1 MENTKLLKELESYRN
16 EYRKEDDKW
25 VEKYTENSSLTQK
38 DFTYGS
44 TPYDTAI
51 KLINHVKKTP
61 ERFVVVGTSIGWMN
75 FYWNEVYPNIPSL
88 GIDIHQGRINFGNS
102 LIEKY
107 ELENIELQVGDLYE
121 FEFKDTDL
129 LWMSNLCF
137 DWDATQKIMAD
148 IIEKNPDI
156 AIISYR
162 PIHHSPSRK
171 WVTGYHYPVSWME
184 KQPFH
189 IYEKIDKK
197 Q

>member
-1 MENTKLLKELESYRN
+1 MQNIKLLKELEDYRAK
-16 EYRKEDDKW
+16 YRKEDDEW
-25 VEKYTENSSLTQK
+25 VLEFIENSEFSKK

-44 TPYDTAI
+44 TPYDTAMN
-51 KLINHVKKTP
+51 LINNVKKTP

-75 FYWNEVYPNIPSL
+75 FYWNEAYPNIPSL
-88 GIDIHQGRINFGNS
+88 GIDIHQGRIDFGNS

-107 ELENIELQVGDLYE
+107 ELENIKLEVADLYE

-162 PIHHSPSRK
+162 PFHYNPARK
-171 WVTGYHYPVSWME
+171 WVTHHYYPVSWME
-184 KQPFH
+184 KQPFY
-189 IYEKIDKK
+189 IYEKT
-197 Q
+197 